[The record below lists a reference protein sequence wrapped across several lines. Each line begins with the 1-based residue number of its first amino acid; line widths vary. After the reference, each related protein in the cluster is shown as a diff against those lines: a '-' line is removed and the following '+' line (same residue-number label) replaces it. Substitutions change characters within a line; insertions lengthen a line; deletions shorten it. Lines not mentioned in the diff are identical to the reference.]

1 MQNADLAG
9 IVDLHFDVLENS
21 PVTKFHSAKCEGLT
35 NSTDFCNFVA
45 DGANLCAK
53 AHSKKYWDFVT
64 CMYSVADP
72 NGDEDGDAKNPLA
85 HSETFDKQATACAEK
100 LSDYKAEAL
109 LTCAHGSEGAAL
121 RKASAAKTSDE
132 KFRGPVWIVV
142 DGKVVPSPTLP
153 SGRPD
158 EKAPRGPWIKN
169 VTSAI
174 CASYTGQK
182 PKACAEEN
190 VMV

>member
-1 MQNADLAG
+1 MQNAELAG
-9 IVDLHFDVLENS
+9 IVDLQFDVLENT
-21 PVTKFHSAKCEGLT
+21 PVTGFHSAKCEGLT

-45 DGANLCAK
+45 DGANLCAE
-53 AHSKKYWDFVT
+53 AHSKKYWDFVA

-72 NGDEDGDAKNPLA
+72 HGDADGDAKNPLA
-85 HSETFDKQATACAEK
+85 HSGTFDKQASACAEK
-100 LSDYKAEAL
+100 LSDYTAKAL

-121 RKASAAKTSDE
+121 RKASAAKTPDE
-132 KFRGPVWIVV
+132 KFKGPVWVMV
-142 DGKVVPSPTLP
+142 DGKVVPSP
-153 SGRPD
+153 SGPD
-158 EKAPRGPWIKN
+158 HEKAPRGPWIKN

-182 PKACAEEN
+182 PKACAEEE